1 MLRCRAR
8 GRYGIIGEHGSD
20 NDITAFNERRLRRRP
35 EESGHS
41 MIVEDKDVQN
51 DVLRP
56 NKGLH
61 NTLSLPHNSEVR
73 ACIAVDA
80 LFPPPLSSLQVPPQ
94 MRGGGRRRGQERQS

>member
-1 MLRCRAR
+1 MKAEDSR
-8 GRYGIIGEHGSD
+8 
-20 NDITAFNERRLRRRP
+20 N
-35 EESGHS
+35 S
-41 MIVEDKDVQN
+41 MIVEEKDVQN

-80 LFPPPLSSLQVPPQ
+80 LFPPLSSLQVPPQ
-94 MRGGGRRRGQERQS
+94 MRGGGRRRGQGRQS